1 MRQIVATAAFA
12 CLFLAAPAVHAHV
25 IWSKCAEDVDGG
37 TLHSFRFAIGK
48 NEDIARK
55 NQERVTADGDCETA
69 LSCRR
74 GWYAQV
80 VTRIDED
87 GDRLVAEGVACGA
100 RNQNEAI
107 KLAQQGC
114 HAAAGGAEG
123 VPCRTVLH
131 LGKDDN
137 SVGDELPAGAS
148 EMNGGDYDRQGC
160 LDQAGRMGHAVARG
174 QFFEC
179 F

>member
-1 MRQIVATAAFA
+1 MKKFVAMAGFVALSLAATAA
-12 CLFLAAPAVHAHV
+12 HAHV
-25 IWSKCAEDVDGG
+25 IWSKCSEDVYGES
-37 TLHSFRFAIGK
+37 LQSFRFAIGK
-48 NEDIARK
+48 TEQIAKK
-55 NQERVTADGDCETA
+55 NQERVVADGDCETA
-69 LSCRR
+69 LACRR

-80 VTRIDED
+80 VTHIAQDDE
-87 GDRLVAEGVACGA
+87 RRVAEGVSCGA
-100 RNQNEAI
+100 RNQEEAI

-114 HAAAGGAEG
+114 YAAAGGVDK

-131 LGKDDN
+131 LGRDDN
-137 SVGDELPAGAS
+137 SFGEELPAGTA
-148 EMNGGDYDRQGC
+148 EMDGGDYDRQGC

>member
-1 MRQIVATAAFA
+1 MKTIVATAAFA
-12 CLFLAAPAVHAHV
+12 CLFLAPHAAQAHV
-25 IWSKCAEDVDGG
+25 IWSKCAEYVDDG
-37 TLHSFRFAIGK
+37 TLQTFRFAIGK
-48 NEDIARK
+48 SEAIAKK
-55 NQERVTADGDCETA
+55 NQERVTSDSDCETA

-80 VTRIDED
+80 VTHVAQDDE
-87 GDRLVAEGVACGA
+87 RRVAEGVSCGA
-100 RNQNEAI
+100 RSQEEAI

-114 HAAAGGAEG
+114 YAAAGGADNA
-123 VPCRTVLH
+123 PCRTVLH
-131 LGKDDN
+131 LGRDDN
-137 SVGDELPAGAS
+137 SFGDELPAG
-148 EMNGGDYDRQGC
+148 ETQMTGGEYDRQGC

>member
-1 MRQIVATAAFA
+1 MKKIATAAGLA
-12 CLFLAAPAVHAHV
+12 CLFLAPQVVQAHV
-25 IWSKCAEDVDGG
+25 IWSKCAEEFDGG
-37 TLHSFRFAIGK
+37 TLYNFRFAIGK
-48 NEDIARK
+48 NEQIAQK
-55 NQERVTADGDCETA
+55 NQERVTSDSDCETA

-80 VTRIDED
+80 VTHIDED
-87 GDRLVAEGVACGA
+87 GERRVAEGVACGA
-100 RNQNEAI
+100 RNQDEAI

-114 HAAAGGAEG
+114 QAAAGGAENAH
-123 VPCRTVLH
+123 CRTVLH

-137 SVGDELPAGAS
+137 TVGDELPAGAA
-148 EMNGGDYDRQGC
+148 EMTGGDYDRQGC
-160 LDQAGRMGHAVARG
+160 LDQSGRMGHAVARG